1 MAADTGNELPNK
13 VKDKAE
19 DIINFFIMHLL
30 FIYDE
35 FSPSYENVFIFQGKI
50 KKSSWNR
57 FVMGFCK
64 LHNTVFLEIVD
75 CRYRYKMY

>member
-19 DIINFFIMHLL
+19 DIINFFITHLL

-35 FSPSYENVFIFQGKI
+35 FSPSYENVSIFQGKI
-50 KKSSWNR
+50 KKEFIESLRSGVLLGLKHCFRINGELW
-57 FVMGFCK
+57 
-64 LHNTVFLEIVD
+64 I
-75 CRYRYKMY
+75 